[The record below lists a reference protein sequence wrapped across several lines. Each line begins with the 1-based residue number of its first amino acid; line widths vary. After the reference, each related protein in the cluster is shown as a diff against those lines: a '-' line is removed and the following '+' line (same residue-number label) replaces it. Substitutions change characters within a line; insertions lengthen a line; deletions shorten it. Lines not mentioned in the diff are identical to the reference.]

1 MYKAGLSLLK
11 HSPLA
16 RGVSRIVHREDSSGL
31 SKEVMD
37 LQFRNPVGVAA
48 SFDTLADYRSAFS
61 ALACSF
67 ELIGPLS
74 YGEKNGIRA
83 SVNGLQR
90 RSAASIPVG
99 IIITKAPG
107 STTED
112 EIQRDYLNAFE
123 YAYDFADML
132 ILDFSDENLG
142 SIHELDF
149 IQGIT
154 DPVLNTRLS
163 YETVRPV
170 LLRLSRL
177 LGREELEPI
186 LDYCLMNG
194 VDGIV
199 ATGGTRQVAAI
210 NEFTK
215 GRYPV
220 IALSAVRNAAKANE
234 LFAAGASLIALDAS
248 SGRFRHS
255 LPQKILKSL
264 KIK

>member
-1 MYKAGLSLLK
+1 MYKAGLRLLK
-11 HSPLA
+11 YSSFA
-16 RGVSRIVHREDSSGL
+16 RGLSHILHNEDSLRL
-31 SKEVMD
+31 STEVMD
-37 LQFRNPVGVAA
+37 LRFRNPVGVSAP
-48 SFDTLADYRSAFS
+48 FDTLADYRRAFS
-61 ALACSF
+61 ALGCSF

-83 SVNGLQR
+83 AVNSLQR
-90 RSAASIPVG
+90 HIPASIPVG
-99 IIITKAPG
+99 IVITKNPG

-112 EIQRDYLNAFE
+112 EVQRDYLNAFE

-132 ILDFSDENLG
+132 ILDFSDESLG

-163 YETVRPV
+163 YDTVRPI
-170 LLRLSRL
+170 LLQLSRL

-199 ATGGTRQVAAI
+199 TSGGTRQVAAI
-210 NEFTK
+210 NEFTR
-215 GRYPV
+215 GRFPV
-220 IALSAVRNAAKANE
+220 IALTGVNKASEAVE
-234 LFAAGASLIALDAS
+234 LFSAGASLIALDAS
-248 SGRFRHS
+248 SGRFRRS
-255 LPQKILKSL
+255 LPRKILKSL
-264 KIK
+264 KVK